1 MPYKYPWW
9 GNASRG
15 GMVGEVCLFGRFI
28 RNVSG
33 AVAIEYGLVLLLV
46 AAAIIGGITAVGN
59 SSILQ
64 LRGISEHLA
73 G

>member
-1 MPYKYPWW
+1 
-9 GNASRG
+9 
-15 GMVGEVCLFGRFI
+15 LFGRFI